1 MLVLFLNDKLE
12 VLFDLSPL
20 HTKFPSGI
28 KCSFSVSTYIQQEA
42 HHISLPTQR
51 RLMQGSARFGLPV
64 DVDTG
69 LDQQSIKK
77 GQNE

>member
-12 VLFDLSPL
+12 VYFICLHCALNSPQGSIAASLFP
-20 HTKFPSGI
+20 
-28 KCSFSVSTYIQQEA
+28 YIQQEA

-51 RLMQGSARFGLPV
+51 SLMQGSARFGLPV
-64 DVDTG
+64 DVDAG

-77 GQNE
+77 GQN